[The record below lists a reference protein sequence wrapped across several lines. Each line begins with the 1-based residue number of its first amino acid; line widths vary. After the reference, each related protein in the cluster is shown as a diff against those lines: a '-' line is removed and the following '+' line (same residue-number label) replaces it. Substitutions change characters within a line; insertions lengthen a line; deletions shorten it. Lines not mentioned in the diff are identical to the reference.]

1 MKAKLMP
8 EPAVKAPA
16 PRKRRIGR
24 GGPTE
29 IKFEV
34 RVASRKGQSKLFDT
48 YDSLGRAKRVAT
60 RLTEAGVPAAI
71 VKVARKIVWHHASR

>member
-1 MKAKLMP
+1 MRAKSLP
-8 EPAVKAPA
+8 AEPAVKAP
-16 PRKRRIGR
+16 RKRRASNR
-24 GGPTE
+24 GGPTD

-48 YDSLGRAKRVAT
+48 YDSIGRAKRVAA